1 MSNASVATRSITGP
15 RGGPASGE
23 GTLLVF
29 SNCQMAHRVL
39 RMWNDSGREAY
50 RDFVALFILDP
61 AFPPLKLGMAEL
73 GVQLATRKFRGPTAI
88 SYRVCNKSTHSLRK
102 KQSPAS
108 YGHSFVGTLPHEKH
122 PHSFQ
127 A

>member
-1 MSNASVATRSITGP
+1 MLPHS

-39 RMWNDSGREAY
+39 RMWNDSGREAS

-61 AFPPLKLGMAEL
+61 AFPPLKLGAEL
-73 GVQLATRKFRGPTAI
+73 AMQLAENSAARFTAHIGATNPPT
-88 SYRVCNKSTHSLRK
+88 K
-102 KQSPAS
+102 KQSPALI
-108 YGHSFVGTLPHEKH
+108 T
-122 PHSFQ
+122 
-127 A
+127 